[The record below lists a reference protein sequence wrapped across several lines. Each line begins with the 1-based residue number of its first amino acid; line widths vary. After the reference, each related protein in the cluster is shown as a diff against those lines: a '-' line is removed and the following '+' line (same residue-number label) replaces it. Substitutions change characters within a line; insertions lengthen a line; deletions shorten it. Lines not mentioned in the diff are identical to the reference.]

1 MESGSLLVTYLVQI
15 YCVATVMHNPMA
27 VDFQS
32 YRELERNVDSH
43 EGCKEAKLVVDHTL
57 ADIDVVGSTKDIPSK
72 AWHGMDMVPSCE
84 ALEEDMEAQP

>member
-1 MESGSLLVTYLVQI
+1 M
-15 YCVATVMHNPMA
+15 
-27 VDFQS
+27 
-32 YRELERNVDSH
+32 DSH